1 MNHSVSEAI
10 KLRSSSMYCK
20 QSTEN
25 RHVSSISCAD
35 KSFKSQHIFMS
46 EKILCLEEA
55 GTLHSARMKI
65 CIFEPFP
72 S

>member
-1 MNHSVSEAI
+1 
-10 KLRSSSMYCK
+10 MYCK

-46 EKILCLEEA
+46 EKIFCLEEA
-55 GTLHSARMKI
+55 GTVHSARMKI

-72 S
+72 P